1 MFAKYYTI
9 RILEEVDRRL
19 YGLRFDQWVGLS
31 SWYETSVAPE
41 RLVDPSHPP
50 ESKRG
55 KSTLAAKARVA
66 NHHHHHHHHHF
77 HLPCTTGTF
86 SVARPEMGN
95 LASCRNGGGG
105 NARKGESLESS

>member
-1 MFAKYYTI
+1 MCAKYYTSHS
-9 RILEEVDRRL
+9 LEEVDRPL

-50 ESKRG
+50 ASKRG
-55 KSTLAAKARVA
+55 NSTLAAKARVA
-66 NHHHHHHHHHF
+66 NHHHHHF

-86 SVARPEMGN
+86 GVARPEMGN
-95 LASCRNGGGG
+95 FCKLQEWWWWEC
-105 NARKGESLESS
+105 